1 MLQLNHIAR
10 SIVRSLAWYVVVV
23 FFPLTTYAQNR
34 TPALDPQLSSWPAA
48 VLEDY
53 SVALEPWKGD
63 YDDMVQRRLVRIA
76 VPYSMTHYFLD
87 GAVERGISAAMG
99 RQLEREI
106 NQREGLQTRLV
117 RVVFIPVPRNRLI
130 NYVTTGLAD
139 IAMGNISITE
149 SNSRVVD
156 FSIPFIRNS
165 KELVVTGPGAPRLSS
180 IEDLAGLEISI
191 QTPGNYQKTL
201 DRLNQSLTEQGL
213 PPITIDKVD
222 ELLEPDEILELV
234 QAGLL
239 PMTVIDKHLAEFWGQ
254 VFPDLIVHT
263 DLVVGSERDI
273 GWAFR
278 KNSPK
283 LEDVLNEFLRT
294 HRPRTE
300 FGNIILRRYLQTDSW
315 VLQTTSAS
323 DRDKLAQT
331 MPLFEHYGKLYSI
344 DPLLLAALGYQESRL
359 DQDVRSPVGAIGVMQ
374 LLPETGAAMEI
385 GDITRIEP
393 NIHAGTRYLRH
404 LIDRIERPE
413 LDQLN
418 TIFFALA
425 SYNAGQTRI
434 RRLRQEATAKGLDAN
449 VWLHNVELVVAR
461 EIGREPIQ
469 YVRNI
474 YLYYLS
480 FRRVESKRTQRASRA
495 QNQ

>member
-1 MLQLNHIAR
+1 MQPNQIAR
-10 SIVRSLAWYVVVV
+10 SSVKSIAWFILVVCLA
-23 FFPLTTYAQNR
+23 PATYAQNQS
-34 TPALDPQLSSWPAA
+34 PSLDPQVSSGQAA

-53 SVALEPWKGD
+53 SVALQPWKGD
-63 YDDMVQRRLVRIA
+63 YDEMIKRRLVRIA

-99 RQLEREI
+99 RQLEQEI
-106 NQREGLQTRLV
+106 NRIEGLRTRLV
-117 RVVFIPVPRNRLI
+117 RVVFIPAPRNQLI
-130 NYVTTGLAD
+130 NYLTAGLAD

-149 SNSRVVD
+149 SNSRLVD

-165 KELVVTGPGAPRLSS
+165 RELVVSGPGVPGISS

-191 QTPGNYQKTL
+191 QIRGSYLKSVENL
-201 DRLNQSLTEQGL
+201 SQSLVKKEL
-213 PPITIDKVD
+213 PPIIIDKVND
-222 ELLEPDEILELV
+222 LLEPDEILELV

-239 PMTVIDKHLAEFWGQ
+239 PVTVMDQHLAEFWGP
-254 VFPDLIVHT
+254 VFPNLTVHT
-263 DLVVGSERDI
+263 DLVVAIERDI

-278 KNSPK
+278 KSSPK
-283 LEDVLNEFLRT
+283 LQEVLNEFLRT
-294 HRPRTE
+294 HRPLTE

-315 VLQTTSAS
+315 ILQTTSAR
-323 DRDKLAQT
+323 DRGKFNQT
-331 MPLFEHYGKLYSI
+331 MPLFKKYGELYQI

-359 DQDVRSPVGAIGVMQ
+359 DQDVRSPAGAIGVMQ
-374 LLPETGAAMEI
+374 LLPQTGVAMEA

-393 NIHAGTRYLRH
+393 NIHAGTRYLRS
-404 LIDRIERPE
+404 LIDQIETPE
-413 LDQLN
+413 LDRLN
-418 TIFFALA
+418 TIFLALA

-434 RRLRQEATAKGLDAN
+434 RRLRQEAALKGLDSN
-449 VWLHNVELVVAR
+449 VWMHNVELAVAR

-480 FRRVESKRTQRASRA
+480 FRRVEAKREQRAHRMA
-495 QNQ
+495 D

>member
-1 MLQLNHIAR
+1 
-10 SIVRSLAWYVVVV
+10 
-23 FFPLTTYAQNR
+23 
-34 TPALDPQLSSWPAA
+34 
-48 VLEDY
+48 
-53 SVALEPWKGD
+53 
-63 YDDMVQRRLVRIA
+63 
-76 VPYSMTHYFLD
+76 
-87 GAVERGISAAMG
+87 
-99 RQLEREI
+99 
-106 NQREGLQTRLV
+106 
-117 RVVFIPVPRNRLI
+117 
-130 NYVTTGLAD
+130 
-139 IAMGNISITE
+139 MGNISITE

-201 DRLNQSLTEQGL
+201 DRLNQSLTKQGL

-254 VFPDLIVHT
+254 VFPNLIVHT
-263 DLVVGSERDI
+263 DLVVGSKRDI

-385 GDITRIEP
+385 GDITRIKP